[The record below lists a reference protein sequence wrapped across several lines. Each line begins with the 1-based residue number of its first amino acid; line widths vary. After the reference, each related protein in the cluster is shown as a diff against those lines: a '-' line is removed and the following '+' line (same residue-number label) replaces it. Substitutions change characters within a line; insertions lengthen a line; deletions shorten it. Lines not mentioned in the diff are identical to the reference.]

1 MRHLHEKEQFFLGA
15 EPGHGA
21 REPLREKRIV
31 RFVHPSGLTAHEL
44 ILARQKELDAT
55 SIRPMRSTVEEFG
68 FRAPKLITSRD
79 RPTGSHTARDATYLE
94 RRRRVL
100 DMSHSRQIYDISPVH
115 HAETILATRPSGVNF
130 VCVCAFA
137 YPNSYKQMQVT
148 LGVTDIRFNQ
158 KNKIRCRYL
167 GSLTLKKVANQLP
180 ATIMCDSPICESL
193 NLRAHTCPCLCSSF
207 LFSVSSPSFVLAS
220 R

>member
-100 DMSHSRQIYDISPVH
+100 DMSHSRQIYDISPAH

-130 VCVCAFA
+130 VCVLVRFRI
-137 YPNSYKQMQVT
+137 PQLIQ
-148 LGVTDIRFNQ
+148 TDA
-158 KNKIRCRYL
+158 
-167 GSLTLKKVANQLP
+167 GASG
-180 ATIMCDSPICESL
+180 CD
-193 NLRAHTCPCLCSSF
+193 
-207 LFSVSSPSFVLAS
+207 
-220 R
+220 